1 MAQNDPMKT
10 LCTSMFIASV
20 VQHMKIGD
28 LSMQQGGVAL
38 SSEVAEVMMEV
49 GTGDRLPDGTEGNE
63 KLSTEEERTLARE
76 STAGFAGT
84 CPTFTT
90 CCFVPH

>member
-1 MAQNDPMKT
+1 MKT

-38 SSEVAEVMMEV
+38 SSEAAEIMMEV
-49 GTGDRLPDGTEGNE
+49 ETNEGGRLPDGTEAGE
-63 KLSTEEERTLARE
+63 KLSREEERTLARE
-76 STAGFAGT
+76 STAGFAGMQLL
-84 CPTFTT
+84 
-90 CCFVPH
+90 FVYGPY